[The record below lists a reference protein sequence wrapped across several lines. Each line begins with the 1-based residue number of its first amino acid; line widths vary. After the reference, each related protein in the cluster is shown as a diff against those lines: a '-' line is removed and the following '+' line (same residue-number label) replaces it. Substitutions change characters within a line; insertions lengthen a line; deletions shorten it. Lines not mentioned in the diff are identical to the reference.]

1 MGMEFTVWVF
11 KHVKIFF
18 SILQPAFMFVCVIA
32 DSMNAN
38 IYLLFF
44 FCEEITQIYFAQLNL

>member
-44 FCEEITQIYFAQLNL
+44 FVKK